1 MTICEAVKDA
11 THSYLGAIAEIVSEK
26 EGKFEGTGSIIE
38 FGNGVFLIT
47 AAHVV
52 SKIVNCGYHGV
63 AYSNGNKKLYSRAPS
78 HFDSDAALDVAFAR
92 IPRPTQP
99 DSDRLACPQRL
110 IAASAVGT
118 ERDLLFIHG
127 FPGRHSRFFKMTE
140 GIHSTTLP
148 YCSGPG
154 TPKWAEFDAS
164 SHFAISYDPKNS
176 LLPGGGV
183 ADLPS
188 PDGLSGAAVWNTRR
202 SELRETWTPSD
213 ARIVGIVH
221 RWDQDGECLIAT
233 RIEKIL
239 PFLQRI
245 EERGNR

>member
-1 MTICEAVKDA
+1 MEKTKRALTICEAVKDA
-11 THSYLGAIAEIVSEK
+11 THSYLVAIAGIVSEK

-47 AAHVV
+47 AAHV
-52 SKIVNCGYHGV
+52 I
-63 AYSNGNKKLYSRAPS
+63 
-78 HFDSDAALDVAFAR
+78 
-92 IPRPTQP
+92 
-99 DSDRLACPQRL
+99 
-110 IAASAVGT
+110 
-118 ERDLLFIHG
+118 
-127 FPGRHSRFFKMTE
+127 
-140 GIHSTTLP
+140 
-148 YCSGPG
+148 
-154 TPKWAEFDAS
+154 
-164 SHFAISYDPKNS
+164 PKNS